1 MKVVYGHTDSI
12 YVTIGSIDEA
22 KKVCYELN
30 EYIQG
35 IFPNDLNLPVHPVQL
50 EFEKYFQ
57 TLGVGTV
64 MNRNAGMISWK
75 DGVHLSKLE
84 FTMTGFVAKRQNTIK
99 LEKEVQTEAI
109 KMWVNESSQTEI
121 TKYSRGKFNK
131 VKSGKVKL
139 EHIVKRQRLK
149 TNRLKVKCPD
159 CRKRYSINTMGN
171 NCDCGTSKAFMTTL
185 EGKRPTFGSGIAGII
200 WYQQKY
206 GKEIEDS
213 FYFVKVL
220 PTNMENWKHPL
231 TEVVKKVEWVSA
243 PRLEDLKN
251 ILENFSI
258 DYQHY
263 SNKVVDKVKPVFL
276 AMEWPMDEISMDERQ
291 QTLNEWF

>member
-1 MKVVYGHTDSI
+1 MNEDVWLYNVDKQTK
-12 YVTIGSIDEA
+12 IDFPPE
-22 KKVCYELN
+22 VRGTF
-30 EYIQG
+30 YIVSK
-35 IFPNDLNLPVHPVQL
+35 ITALCL
-50 EFEKYFQ
+50 EHRHDILVPD
-57 TLGVGTV
+57 T
-64 MNRNAGMISWK
+64 N
-75 DGVHLSKLE
+75 GVHLSKLE

-200 WYQQKY
+200 WYQES
-206 GKEIEDS
+206 GMGFS
-213 FYFVKVL
+213 
-220 PTNMENWKHPL
+220 
-231 TEVVKKVEWVSA
+231 TE
-243 PRLEDLKN
+243 
-251 ILENFSI
+251 
-258 DYQHY
+258 
-263 SNKVVDKVKPVFL
+263 
-276 AMEWPMDEISMDERQ
+276 
-291 QTLNEWF
+291 T